1 MTMSD
6 KKEIHRVF
14 LIADLS
20 GYTALTEAH
29 GNISAVKIVN
39 RYIEIVQEIL
49 DEGAQIADS
58 VGDEVLIVGKDATQI
73 VQIALDL
80 RDKVEKEPNFPTLHI
95 GIHAGHVLEQEG
107 RFFGSAL
114 NIAARVASY
123 ARADQILCTNSLIKM
138 LTQRNAI
145 KYCELGEV
153 HFKNLI
159 EPIPLFEI
167 SDDHHKIETLTD
179 PVCRMRVKPDSA
191 PARLPYNGKIY
202 FFCSFECAKA
212 FVGRPDQYT
221 NA

>member
-1 MTMSD
+1 MND

-29 GNISAVKIVN
+29 GNISAAQIVS

-49 DEGAQIADS
+49 DEGAQIAET
-58 VGDEVLIVGKDATQI
+58 VGDEVLIVGKDGAQI

-80 RDKVEKEPNFPTLHI
+80 RDKVEKEPNFPTVHI
-95 GIHAGHVLEQEG
+95 GIHAGHVLEKDG

-114 NIAARVASY
+114 NITARVASY
-123 ARADQILCTNSLIKM
+123 ARADQILCTNSVIEM
-138 LTQRNAI
+138 LSERSAI
-145 KYCELGEV
+145 KYSDLGEV
-153 HFKNLI
+153 NFKNLI

-167 SDDHHKIETLTD
+167 SDDHHKIDSLTD
-179 PVCRMRVKPDSA
+179 PVCRMRVKPDNA

-212 FVGRPDQYT
+212 FVGRPDRYT
-221 NA
+221 NG